1 MATSGEIAVNAE
13 GLNAYGQELAAWE
26 EDIRGFQAELD
37 TMQVSQ
43 TSKARSL
50 ASTRGIK
57 EGTESWDALMFTA
70 ELSLAPYRGVLAGQ
84 LADFEMMRASQE
96 APEEFAEFRSQVR
109 AGEGGGELGSQD
121 ASSAP
126 SDTQMDPN
134 SALDQATM
142 YGMEAMVDTVVG
154 TIASEATVAAM
165 ASNPTSIA
173 VLGNFAALAPA
184 LVADLATSFAGS
196 AMLGTRSTPDFGV
209 LGTLAEAALSLF
221 GVDVSLSGSS
231 DFGYDVFGV
240 PGVGKTDV
248 ADFSYDFDADFG
260 SDGGFSGDLGGLDAS
275 GGMGESP
282 GGPVGADVGG
292 GIGLA

>member
-1 MATSGEIAVNAE
+1 
-13 GLNAYGQELAAWE
+13 
-26 EDIRGFQAELD
+26 
-37 TMQVSQ
+37 
-43 TSKARSL
+43 
-50 ASTRGIK
+50 
-57 EGTESWDALMFTA
+57 
-70 ELSLAPYRGVLAGQ
+70 
-84 LADFEMMRASQE
+84 
-96 APEEFAEFRSQVR
+96 
-109 AGEGGGELGSQD
+109 
-121 ASSAP
+121 
-126 SDTQMDPN
+126 
-134 SALDQATM
+134 
-142 YGMEAMVDTVVG
+142 
-154 TIASEATVAAM
+154 
-165 ASNPTSIA
+165 
-173 VLGNFAALAPA
+173 
-184 LVADLATSFAGS
+184 
-196 AMLGTRSTPDFGV
+196 MLGTRSTPDFGV